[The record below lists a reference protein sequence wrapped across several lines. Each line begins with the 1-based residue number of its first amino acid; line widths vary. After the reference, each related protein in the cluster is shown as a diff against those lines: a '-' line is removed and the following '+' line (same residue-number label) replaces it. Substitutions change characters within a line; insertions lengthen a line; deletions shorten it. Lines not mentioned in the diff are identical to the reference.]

1 MDIVFRSGEARP
13 VILNTL
19 LSPLLGFFSCVMRVV
34 EKPWYSVTKCYAAD

>member
-19 LSPLLGFFSCVMRVV
+19 FPPLLGFFSCD
-34 EKPWYSVTKCYAAD
+34 EGPGEGTG